1 MLERELTGDMALLYA
16 ERFGRDVIVNEVLVM
31 SATRARALLDRLDA
45 RLRESSIK
53 SVRIALPAPIATTTE
68 AP

>member
-16 ERFGRDVIVNEVLVM
+16 ERFGRDVVLNEVLVM
-31 SATRARALLDRLDA
+31 QASRARALLDRLDA
-45 RLRESSIK
+45 RLRASSIK
-53 SVRIALPAPIATTTE
+53 SVRIAMPTPATTTE